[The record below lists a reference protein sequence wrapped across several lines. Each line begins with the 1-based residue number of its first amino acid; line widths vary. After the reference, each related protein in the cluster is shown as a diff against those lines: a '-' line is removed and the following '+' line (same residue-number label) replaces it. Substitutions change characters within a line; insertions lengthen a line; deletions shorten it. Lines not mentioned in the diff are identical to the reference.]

1 VENLQNH
8 TTFADLADITME
20 KQWLKRKKER
30 RHLSAI
36 LPIGVFFIFYRPF
49 SSLAFFPLAYIDSR
63 IEEGG
68 SVLKSTRQDAWSDK
82 EDVLLANTVLDFIQ
96 EGKTQLDA
104 FRDVAVKLNRT
115 AAACGFRWNAS
126 LRQYYQTDIEI
137 AKQQRKQQL
146 PVSIKETTPVKDDKE
161 SISLEAAIDLLEKVK
176 QNFQV
181 PRKEPQEELRTLKEE
196 NAKLKDQLKRYQDA
210 CIEMEKLCRWVIE
223 EAETK

>member
-1 VENLQNH
+1 
-8 TTFADLADITME
+8 M
-20 KQWLKRKKER
+20 
-30 RHLSAI
+30 
-36 LPIGVFFIFYRPF
+36 
-49 SSLAFFPLAYIDSR
+49 
-63 IEEGG
+63 
-68 SVLKSTRQDAWSDK
+68 KSTRQDAWSDK
-82 EDVLLANTVLDFIQ
+82 EDVLLANTVLDYIQ

-126 LRQYYQTDIEI
+126 LRQYYQADIEI

-146 PVSIKETTPVKDDKE
+146 PASNKEAAQVKEEKE

-176 QNFQV
+176 QNIQV
-181 PRKEPQEELRTLKEE
+181 PKKEPQEELRTLQAE

-210 CIEMEKLCRWVIE
+210 CIEMEKLCRWVID